1 MKVEETKIPGVFVF
15 TPERYGDAR
24 GFFAETWNRR
34 QLAAAGVDIDF
45 VQDNHSVSATAG
57 TLRGLHMQTPPFAQD
72 KLVRCGRGR
81 LFDVAV
87 DIRADSPTFRQWVGV
102 ELSAENGKQLLVPR
116 GFLHG
121 FVTREPDTEVVY
133 KCSNYYAPE
142 CDRAVRFDDPD
153 IGIDW
158 GLTDAPVLSDKDAK
172 APFLRDLDNPFT
184 IGSAA

>member
-34 QLAAAGVDIDF
+34 QLAAAGVEIDF

-102 ELSAENGKQLLVPR
+102 ELSAENGKQTFVPR

-121 FVTREPDTEVVY
+121 VLTLEPDTEVIY
-133 KCSNYYAPE
+133 KVADYFALECS
-142 CDRAVRFDDPD
+142 RAVRFDDPD
-153 IGIDW
+153 LAIKW
-158 GLTDAPVLSDKDAK
+158 PLSEPPILSKKDAT
-172 APFLRDLDNPFT
+172 APYLSELDNPFRFMGT
-184 IGSAA
+184 N